1 MYKICWNIIIQ
12 VLDKLNNLSEAFL
25 IKYLKIISM
34 YKYIKQG
41 KMDLTENQIN
51 NIIDNY
57 KKKRDREINYYHN
70 VLKHNQEF
78 KDKCKERSKNHY
90 HNGYKEVKKEKYQ
103 ENKEYC
109 KAISSYNY
117 YKKTNRLDYFKEKNK
132 DKYDILVEKGVI
144 EKPPVI
150 VEEQ

>member
-1 MYKICWNIIIQ
+1 
-12 VLDKLNNLSEAFL
+12 
-25 IKYLKIISM
+25 
-34 YKYIKQG
+34 
-41 KMDLTENQIN
+41 MDLTENQIN

-57 KKKRDREINYYHN
+57 KKKREREINYYHN

-90 HNGYKEVKKEKYQ
+90 HNGYKEVKKQKYQ

-144 EKPPVI
+144 EKPSVI